1 MNLNKLIQDIKP
13 HAIIILAFFLVGYIY
28 YKETF
33 NGKIHKEDDVTQ
45 GLLKGS
51 ELKKYTDEDGNFP
64 GWTNSIFS
72 GMPSTLI
79 KGKPSGNYLKSYNY
93 LTPVSGTSF
102 PFRILFLSFI
112 GFYILMNAFKV
123 KPLYGALAAIAY
135 GFATYS
141 ISSVEAAHYTKVE
154 AMALMPAILA
164 SLHWLFNGRYFL
176 GGITLAFNMGMQVYY
191 FHYQITFYT
200 IICLLVMGL
209 YYLFA
214 LIKEGKTKQLLIATL
229 ISVISVGAGVS
240 SNITKIITT
249 SKFADNTMRGGND
262 MAKVDTSY
270 NQKETGKNGLNRD
283 YAFDW
288 SYGKAETFTLLI
300 PGFYGGSSAEPIT
313 EKSKFYEATEGRY
326 DQAPL
331 YFGDLTFTSGPI
343 YIGAII
349 VFLFF
354 MGMVVVKDNIKWPL
368 LIITIIS
375 FILGWG
381 KHFPLV
387 NNFLFDHLPYF
398 NKFRTP
404 MMAFCIAQVTMPLV
418 GFLGIKTLYE
428 NWKLS
433 KAAKA
438 KADTQTSLKLDDEK
452 IWKQITYTF
461 YIVGG
466 FCLLM
471 ALMGPSFMELE
482 GAVDKEYK
490 AGGSGNIIPILKE
503 DRASLLKKDSLR
515 SFIFIAAVFGLLWAW
530 YKDKVKKHVAIA
542 VIGVLAAVDLIGV
555 DWRYLSWDD
564 FTYEAGTVTDVV
576 PDNADKQIMA
586 DKDPHFRVLDLT
598 SNPFNDNTGA
608 AFHKMI
614 GGYDPAKLSRYQDI
628 ISELISKNEY
638 QDKALDM
645 LNCKY
650 LIGKDSLRRRGII
663 QRPTALGNAWFVS
676 KLNGAS
682 NALDD
687 MKNLKKEDV
696 STEATFDQSFS
707 ANANLKSSSFTVDSM
722 AYARLTS
729 YHPDTMIYEVQNNN
743 NGYLVFS
750 EIFYEDWKV
759 EIDGKP
765 STLNK
770 VNYTLRGLEVPAGK
784 HTIRMYFDKGSNN
797 TDNIEKGIS
806 LTILLGMLALIA
818 MWLLSYFK
826 SKPGD
831 EVKA

>member
-1 MNLNKLIQDIKP
+1 M
-13 HAIIILAFFLVGYIY
+13 
-28 YKETF
+28 
-33 NGKIHKEDDVTQ
+33 
-45 GLLKGS
+45 
-51 ELKKYTDEDGNFP
+51 
-64 GWTNSIFS
+64 
-72 GMPSTLI
+72 
-79 KGKPSGNYLKSYNY
+79 
-93 LTPVSGTSF
+93 
-102 PFRILFLSFI
+102 
-112 GFYILMNAFKV
+112 
-123 KPLYGALAAIAY
+123 
-135 GFATYS
+135 
-141 ISSVEAAHYTKVE
+141 
-154 AMALMPAILA
+154 
-164 SLHWLFNGRYFL
+164 
-176 GGITLAFNMGMQVYY
+176 
-191 FHYQITFYT
+191 
-200 IICLLVMGL
+200 
-209 YYLFA
+209 
-214 LIKEGKTKQLLIATL
+214 
-229 ISVISVGAGVS
+229 
-240 SNITKIITT
+240 
-249 SKFADNTMRGGND
+249 
-262 MAKVDTSY
+262 
-270 NQKETGKNGLNRD
+270 
-283 YAFDW
+283 
-288 SYGKAETFTLLI
+288 
-300 PGFYGGSSAEPIT
+300 
-313 EKSKFYEATEGRY
+313 
-326 DQAPL
+326 
-331 YFGDLTFTSGPI
+331 
-343 YIGAII
+343 
-349 VFLFF
+349 
-354 MGMVVVKDNIKWPL
+354 
-368 LIITIIS
+368 
-375 FILGWG
+375 
-381 KHFPLV
+381 
-387 NNFLFDHLPYF
+387 
-398 NKFRTP
+398 
-404 MMAFCIAQVTMPLV
+404 
-418 GFLGIKTLYE
+418 
-428 NWKLS
+428 
-433 KAAKA
+433 
-438 KADTQTSLKLDDEK
+438 
-452 IWKQITYTF
+452 
-461 YIVGG
+461 
-466 FCLLM
+466 M

-650 LIGKDSLRRRGII
+650 LIGKDSLRGRGII

-707 ANANLKSSSFTVDSM
+707 ANANLKSSNFTVDSM